1 LLDKAPLRGV
11 RQKVDSAA
19 ARCSLLAARCSLI
32 IIMGKTQ
39 HHHSSVQI
47 AKR

>member
-11 RQKVDSAA
+11 RQKVVR
-19 ARCSLLAARCSLI
+19 RCSLLI